1 MPAPRIIGYDRR
13 LAMLKNEILS
23 PKPIATEPFTEASA
37 AVDRLEEIYERN
49 TAFLRD
55 RFEAYANGEPLAA
68 RVRATY
74 PFVRIRTDTHAR
86 LDSRL
91 SYGFVS
97 GPGVH
102 ETTITRADLFR
113 AYFTEQIGLLLQNHG
128 VPVEIGVSDEAIP
141 IHFAYRRDINIE
153 ASFALRDRS
162 PSDRPLRDLFD
173 TPDLATMDDA
183 IVNGTLDLSPGC
195 PAPLAMF
202 RAARVDYSL
211 HRLYHYTGTD
221 PEHFQNFV
229 IFTNYQFYVDA
240 FAQSCR
246 EQVATGDP
254 GCDAFVEPGNI
265 ITRSA
270 RHGSSAPIGSPPE
283 RMPQMPAFHLVAPDC
298 GGITMIN
305 IGNGPSNARNM
316 TDHVAVMRP
325 HAWLMLGHCAGLRN
339 TQKLGDY
346 VLAHGYVRE
355 DHVLDEE
362 LPLWVPIPAL
372 AEMQVAL
379 EQAVGEVTGLTG
391 FELKRVMRTGTV
403 ASVDNRNW
411 ELGSHAA
418 IIRRLSQS
426 RAIALD
432 MESSAVAANGFRFR
446 VPYGTLLC
454 VSDRPLHGEIKL
466 AGMADEFYRR
476 RVGQH
481 LEIGLRALEKLK
493 YQGRERL
500 HSRKLRSF
508 TEVAFQ

>member
-1 MPAPRIIGYDRR
+1 MSTAEHIQ
-13 LAMLKNEILS
+13 S
-23 PKPIATEPFTEASA
+23 PKRIATEAFTDADA
-37 AVDRLEEIYERN
+37 AVARLTEIYERN
-49 TAFLRD
+49 TGFLRD
-55 RFEAYANGEPLAA
+55 CFEAYAKGQPLKM

-74 PFVRIRTDTHAR
+74 PFGRIISETHGR

-102 ETTITRADLFR
+102 ETTVTRPDLFR
-113 AYFTEQIGLLLQNHG
+113 DYFTEQIGLLIQNHR
-128 VPVEIGVSDEAIP
+128 VPVEIGESDEPIA
-141 IHFAYRRDINIE
+141 IHFAYRRDINIA
-153 ASFALRDRS
+153 ASFPTR
-162 PSDRPLRDLFD
+162 DRPLRDLFD
-173 TPDLATMDDA
+173 APDLATMDDA
-183 IVNGTLDLSPGC
+183 IVNGTLPRPPGM
-195 PAPLAMF
+195 PHPLAMF

-229 IFTNYQFYVDA
+229 IFTNYQFYVEA
-240 FAQSCR
+240 FARACR
-246 EQVATGDP
+246 ERMASGNSD
-254 GCDAFVEPGNI
+254 DEAFVEPGNV
-265 ITRSA
+265 ITRNA
-270 RHGSSAPIGSPPE
+270 RFKDPAPTGAPPQ
-283 RMPQMPAFHLVAPDC
+283 RTPQMPAFHLVQPRA
-298 GGITMIN
+298 GGITMVN
-305 IGNGPSNARNM
+305 IGTGPSNARNI
-316 TDHVAVMRP
+316 TDHVAVLRP

-362 LPLWVPIPAL
+362 LPLWVPVPAL

-379 EQAVGEVTGLTG
+379 EQAVGEVTGLSG
-391 FELKRVMRTGTV
+391 FDLKRVMRTGTV

-411 ELGSHAA
+411 ELGDHAA

-432 MESSAVAANGFRFR
+432 MESAAVAANGFRFR

-454 VSDRPLHGEIKL
+454 VSDKPLHGEIKL
-466 AGMADEFYRR
+466 AGMAGEFYRQ

-481 LEIGLRALEKLK
+481 LEIGLKALEKLK
-493 YQGRERL
+493 SQERERL

-508 TEVAFQ
+508 AEVAFQ